1 MRPRS
6 RDGQRPGS
14 PSLLGTGVGGAGT
27 VSVRRRRRKAPLLM
41 DYGASL
47 FLPFS
52 GLLGTE
58 DAVALTMLRDHRL
71 RGER

>member
-1 MRPRS
+1 
-6 RDGQRPGS
+6 
-14 PSLLGTGVGGAGT
+14 
-27 VSVRRRRRKAPLLM
+27 M